1 MKKVLLMILAAVIC
15 LSFVS
20 CNKAEKKDLWE
31 SAVYTENTT
40 LGEGDKTFELTVTA
54 DEKKV
59 IFTINTDKDN
69 LEEALVENKL
79 IEGENGAY
87 GLYIKK
93 VNGITADYDEDKTFW
108 SLKQDGEPLMT
119 SARGT
124 KIRGGEKLEL
134 AVER

>member
-1 MKKVLLMILAAVIC
+1 MKKVLLTVLAVVIC
-15 LSFVS
+15 LSFAS

-59 IFTINTDKDN
+59 VFTINTDKDN
-69 LEEALVENKL
+69 LEDALVEHKL
-79 IEGENGAY
+79 IEGEDGAY

-93 VNGITADYDEDKTFW
+93 VNGITADYDLDKSFW

-124 KIRGGEKLEL
+124 EIKGGEKLEL